1 MPKIHVFTD
10 ADLDGAGSYLALKL
24 AYKNADISYSVT
36 TEKNFRENILN
47 WQLKDSFK
55 NYDTVF
61 ICDLNI
67 KNDIAL
73 IDRDNV
79 VVFDHHAEHVNHLNE
94 YVKAKAIIK
103 EYPSCTLLMY
113 HSLKLKEKITDHQ
126 KLLFNFISDYDSY
139 VLKYPQS
146 RELNQIFWNYTGDR
160 LQKFLI
166 EFKDGFFGFNRYHKN
181 ALKIVERNIENY
193 FKTQTLYKGNLKIS
207 GKDYNVMGGFFSF
220 SPNEIAE
227 RALRENN
234 ADVILLIN
242 LKSKTVCYRK
252 SKTCDLDVGKLAEKL
267 ADGGGHEA
275 AAGSLLN
282 DTIINIT
289 KLLQPIEL

>member
-10 ADLDGAGSYLALKL
+10 ADLDGAGSFLALKL

-79 VVFDHHAEHVNHLNE
+79 VVFDHHAEHVNHLDE
-94 YVKAKAIIK
+94 YVRAKAIVK
-103 EYPSCTLLMY
+103 DYPSCTLLMY
-113 HSLKLKEKITDHQ
+113 HSLKLKEKITDYQ
-126 KLLFNFISDYDSY
+126 KLLINFISDYDSY
-139 VLKYPQS
+139 VLKFPQS
-146 RELNQIFWNYTGDR
+146 RSLNQIFWNYTGDR
-160 LQKFLI
+160 VQKFLI
-166 EFKDGFFGFNRYHKN
+166 DFENGFYGFNQYQKN
-181 ALKIVERNIENY
+181 ALKIVEKNIENY
-193 FKTQTLYKGNLKIS
+193 FKTQALYKGNLKIS

>member
-227 RALRENN
+227 RALHENN

-252 SKTCDLDVGKLAEKL
+252 SKTCDLDVGRLAEKL

>member
-1 MPKIHVFTD
+1 MPRIHVFTD

-73 IDRDNV
+73 IDRYNV

-103 EYPSCTLLMY
+103 
-113 HSLKLKEKITDHQ
+113 
-126 KLLFNFISDYDSY
+126 
-139 VLKYPQS
+139 
-146 RELNQIFWNYTGDR
+146 
-160 LQKFLI
+160 
-166 EFKDGFFGFNRYHKN
+166 
-181 ALKIVERNIENY
+181 
-193 FKTQTLYKGNLKIS
+193 
-207 GKDYNVMGGFFSF
+207 
-220 SPNEIAE
+220 
-227 RALRENN
+227 
-234 ADVILLIN
+234 
-242 LKSKTVCYRK
+242 
-252 SKTCDLDVGKLAEKL
+252 
-267 ADGGGHEA
+267 
-275 AAGSLLN
+275 
-282 DTIINIT
+282 
-289 KLLQPIEL
+289 

>member
-10 ADLDGAGSYLALKL
+10 ADLDGAGSFLALKL

-227 RALRENN
+227 RALHENN

-267 ADGGGHEA
+267 AGGGGHEA

-282 DTIINIT
+282 DTIINIS
-289 KLLQPIEL
+289 KMLEPII

>member
-1 MPKIHVFTD
+1 MPRIHVFTD

-139 VLKYPQS
+139 VLKIAPTG
-146 RELNQIFWNYTGDR
+146 LNVSAVTNNDNFTIFPTPADNIFTIDLGTASSANIKIIDLHGR
-160 LQKFLI
+160 LVYETNTKNI
-166 EFKDGFFGFNRYHKN
+166 KHVFKILSSFSFFSV
-181 ALKIVERNIENY
+181 LKCANVSIITPKIK
-193 FKTQTLYKGNLKIS
+193 FKTMIISKI
-207 GKDYNVMGGFFSF
+207 
-220 SPNEIAE
+220 
-227 RALRENN
+227 
-234 ADVILLIN
+234 
-242 LKSKTVCYRK
+242 
-252 SKTCDLDVGKLAEKL
+252 
-267 ADGGGHEA
+267 
-275 AAGSLLN
+275 
-282 DTIINIT
+282 
-289 KLLQPIEL
+289 

>member
-10 ADLDGAGSYLALKL
+10 ADLDGAGSFLALKL

-79 VVFDHHAEHVNHLNE
+79 IVFDHHAEHVNHLDE
-94 YVKAKAIIK
+94 YVRAKAIVK
-103 EYPSCTLLMY
+103 DYPSCTLLMY
-113 HSLKLKEKITDHQ
+113 HSLKLKEKITDYQ
-126 KLLFNFISDYDSY
+126 KLLINFISDYDSY
-139 VLKYPQS
+139 VLKFPQS
-146 RELNQIFWNYTGDR
+146 RSLNQIFWNYTGNR
-160 LQKFLI
+160 IQKFLI
-166 EFKDGFFGFNRYHKN
+166 DFENGFNGFNQYHKN
-181 ALKIVERNIENY
+181 ALKIIENNIENY

-227 RALRENN
+227 RALQENN
-234 ADVILLIN
+234 ADLIILIN

-252 SKTCDLDVGKLAEKL
+252 SKTCDLDVSKLAEKL
-267 ADGGGHEA
+267 AGGGGHEA

-282 DTIINIT
+282 DTIINIS
-289 KLLQPIEL
+289 KMLEPII

>member
-227 RALRENN
+227 RALHENN